1 MSDWLKANQLLIS
14 GGLAALLVLVL
25 YKTIGPIAAFAIIV
39 MPFAAFTAV
48 RVSTAFVILFILFSY
63 FRLHEAFPV
72 LMPFK
77 IPKLL
82 ALASLLGIFWH
93 LFITKQLKP
102 HWNSCHILF
111 FALFIWLTVCVFA
124 ASNRGLAIEYW
135 AGILTK
141 VFIMVFAISWWM
153 TTLSHFNLVRI
164 GIMLSGTSIA
174 LVALQNKANGIGL
187 VEGTRVTISRD
198 IRSQLGDPNDL
209 SLVLMFPVS
218 FLAAELFDSNGHKWR
233 RILAGTGL
241 VLVISGVIATQSR
254 GGLLGI
260 AAVLSFFVY
269 QKVKN
274 PIIVGAIG
282 AVGMLVMVIF
292 AGITDRQSGGAAE
305 GGVDASAMGRI
316 YAWQAAINMALSNP
330 LTGVGVNNF
339 YSNYFFYSPHWDG
352 KNHAVHST
360 WFQVLGETGFVGLM
374 VFVLVIV
381 GIYRSL
387 NRTIVRNSLNFDPKV
402 AINAYAL
409 KAGLIGFMVS
419 GTFLTQAFT
428 WPLYIILSLTI
439 ALEKLATDNAKE
451 KDYGNFSQNMA

>member
-1 MSDWLKANQLLIS
+1 MSEWVKKNQLLLS
-14 GGLAALLVLVL
+14 GALATLLVLAL
-25 YKTIGPIAAFAIIV
+25 YKIIGPIAAFAIII

-124 ASNRGLAIEYW
+124 ASNRGLAIDYW
-135 AGILTK
+135 SGILTK

-164 GIMLSGTSIA
+164 GIMCSGVSIA

-218 FLAAELFDSNGHKWR
+218 FLAAELFDSSGHKLR
-233 RILAGTGL
+233 RGLAGIGL
-241 VLVISGVIATQSR
+241 LLVISGVIATQSR

-274 PIIVGAIG
+274 PLIVGAIG
-282 AVGMLVMVIF
+282 AVGMLAMVIF

-374 VFVLVIV
+374 VFLTVIV

-387 NRTIVRNSLNFDPKV
+387 NRTIRTNEVNFDPKV

-439 ALEKLATDNAKE
+439 ALEKLAADHN
-451 KDYGNFSQNMA
+451 KDKNYGSYTKSMA

>member
-1 MSDWLKANQLLIS
+1 MSEWVKNNQLLLS
-14 GGLAALLVLVL
+14 GLLATILVLAL
-25 YKTIGPIAAFAIIV
+25 YRFIGPYAAFTMIIL
-39 MPFAAFTAV
+39 PFIAFTAV

-63 FRLHEAFPV
+63 FRLHEAFPI
-72 LMPFK
+72 LMPYK
-77 IPKLL
+77 IPKFL

-93 LFITKQLKP
+93 LFISKQLKP

-111 FALFIWLTVCVFA
+111 FTLFVWLTICVFA
-124 ASNRGLAIEYW
+124 ATNRSLAMDYW
-135 AGILTK
+135 SGILTK
-141 VFIMVFAISWWM
+141 VFIMVYAISWWM
-153 TTLSHFNLVRI
+153 TTLRHFSLVRV
-164 GIMLSGTSIA
+164 GIMFSGVCIA
-174 LVALQNKANGIGL
+174 LVALQNKVNGVGL

-218 FLAAELFDSNGHKWR
+218 FLAAELFDIRGHKFR
-233 RILAGTGL
+233 RTLAGLGL
-241 VLVISGVIATQSR
+241 LLVISGIIATQSR

-274 PIIVGAIG
+274 PIIVSIIG
-282 AVGMLVMVIF
+282 AFGMLVLVVF

-316 YAWQAAINMALSNP
+316 YAWQAAINMALSHP
-330 LTGVGVNNF
+330 LTGVGINNF

-374 VFVLVIV
+374 IFITIII

-387 NRTIVRNSLNFDPKV
+387 NRTIRANEVNYDPKII
-402 AINAYAL
+402 INAHAL

-428 WPLYIILSLTI
+428 WPLYIILSLAI
-439 ALEKLATDNAKE
+439 ALEKLTAERNKE
-451 KDYGNFSQNMA
+451 QSYGNDTKNMA